1 MDFELNEKHDQQT
14 RIKRPESLMKH
25 SNHTT
30 VIPHHLSRG
39 MYNMRGCETRK
50 CGAEVSFFEIEVGEL
65 GDNELG
71 FGISKLQNL
80 HITNLEWTLASKKKN
95 ANYMPIALQQMDF
108 FCWTRIINKN
118 RGPDQGH
125 CDMCP
130 ECRN

>member
-80 HITNLEWTLASKKKN
+80 HITNLEWTLASKKRTQ
-95 ANYMPIALQQMDF
+95 ITCQ
-108 FCWTRIINKN
+108 
-118 RGPDQGH
+118 
-125 CDMCP
+125 
-130 ECRN
+130 

>member
-14 RIKRPESLMKH
+14 RIKRPESLMEH

-65 GDNELG
+65 GDNKLG

-125 CDMCP
+125 CDM
-130 ECRN
+130 